1 MKFWPSC
8 APGKGVC
15 GGTKI
20 LGSASLQPARNVCVS
35 LSAFFSFRSETGLV
49 LRPTVSDHVTGG
61 SIAVACGQLEKKARE
76 LTQLQRQVVDLQCR
90 LVEDR
95 NQWQLEVSQLQ
106 RYLEDSQQS
115 RLQQKESISQLLA
128 EVELCTY
135 LNYDYTYLHGFGT
148 GG

>member
-1 MKFWPSC
+1 M
-8 APGKGVC
+8 
-15 GGTKI
+15 
-20 LGSASLQPARNVCVS
+20 
-35 LSAFFSFRSETGLV
+35 
-49 LRPTVSDHVTGG
+49 
-61 SIAVACGQLEKKARE
+61 ACGQLEKKARE